1 MKPPRFP
8 PLVSDLVQ
16 TALSSLDGME
26 FAELSSCPSCGG
38 TVQGYDRKKKQFC
51 VLREPTGE
59 RVIIVYVKRFRC
71 RSCGALCYADE
82 PFYPDTRIG
91 SPVIDL
97 FLSLSAM
104 MPPSRAARII
114 DAMGIVVHRTTWK
127 YYSGRSFSADIP
139 VMNIFGMH
147 LPVCIVQLSDIA
159 VRLGESGE
167 VYPAD
172 IIAACGYPSRK
183 RAATGSSGEI
193 L

>member
-1 MKPPRFP
+1 MRPPRIP
-8 PLVSDLVQ
+8 TMVTDIIQ

-26 FAELSSCPSCGG
+26 FPEISSCPSCGG
-38 TVQGYDRKKKQFC
+38 ILQGHDRKEKQFA

-59 RVIIVYVKRFRC
+59 RVITVRVRRFHC

-97 FLSLSAM
+97 FLSLAAM
-104 MPPSRAARII
+104 MPPSQAARII

-127 YYSGRSFSADIP
+127 NYSGRSFAADIP
-139 VMNIFGMH
+139 VMDIFGMR

-159 VRLGESGE
+159 IRSGE
-167 VYPAD
+167 FGPAYPAEV
-172 IIAACGYPSRK
+172 IAACGYPSRN
-183 RAATGSSGEI
+183 RAATGSSGK
-193 L
+193 